1 MSKRSKR
8 LAEFT
13 NLRMLH
19 NYHYSKLVTV
29 LRYYGYS
36 AEPGGLT
43 SGSRM
48 TFSKSDGQ
56 GGRLKVYLH
65 RPHRSGDT
73 MSPAAVKDVYDQL
86 ERNGDIKKDRVR

>member
-13 NLRMLH
+13 DQRMLH

-36 AEPGGLT
+36 AESGGTT
-43 SGSRM
+43 SGSKM

-56 GGRLKVYLH
+56 GNEKKVYLH

-73 MSPAAVKDVYDQL
+73 VDPNAVRDVFNQL
-86 ERNGDIKKDRVR
+86 KENGDI

>member
-13 NLRMLH
+13 NQRSLH
-19 NYHYSKLVTV
+19 NYHYSELVAV

-36 AEPGGLT
+36 AEPGGTT

-56 GGRLKVYLH
+56 GNEKKVYLH

-73 MSPAAVKDVYDQL
+73 MTPAAVKDVFEQL
-86 ERNGDIKKDRVR
+86 KKNGDIKN